1 MNITESLFRWFIA
14 ATLTASLAAIVVI
27 FVQHL
32 LRRRIGARLR
42 YALWL
47 IVLVRLVVPVFPHS
61 PVSLFNAIPTVTEI
75 KKAVSSL
82 SFQQDKPGAKGGNS
96 VKENSNQTHYTTNK
110 TAQTIPQQL
119 WMPKDYGASVVP
131 AEQESHPAIRVLS
144 VVWLTGTLAFLAYNL
159 VYWLRIKRKQRSFR
173 RVSNPEAWSIVEE
186 CRSLFAIQRPV
197 SLFTDSSIQ
206 SPYITGVVRPAIYL
220 PGTFGQEPGDASRLK
235 HVLAHELAHY
245 KRKDT
250 AWNMLGSLVLAIHW
264 MNPFV
269 WFLMRRMK
277 SDREQACDACALEVL
292 GEEEAV
298 PYGMTI
304 ITFLKRHSAGRNQPH
319 LLYFKGMNGEKDIMR
334 RIRMIGSFKKGSYKF
349 SLLAVLLV
357 VLLGAAT
364 LTNAPVSEAGTSAW
378 IHAEQ
383 GGKEKLFEDG
393 GFLVYDNLEKGARMA
408 PFVFKVPSVLPDGYA
423 FDDLSFHI
431 QPLTSSASPE
441 VDINYLKARIN
452 TSSGNMHLKI
462 SRSAGLEETYEQVVA
477 DEKKK
482 FDTMEFEEGDY
493 AIEKAPISLSGTEGL
508 QITIRML
515 AWEGQPER
523 YYYIWKDQ
531 GITYQLESYGGLRPD
546 DYERMIA
553 SMKLP
558 DRELN
563 KLYENNDYHGRTIT
577 YLFDT
582 EDIRRAQKLIGYD
595 AAFPR
600 ELPGGFAA
608 SGSYVSRK
616 VNFNYPESDQD
627 SMRMLL
633 EVSYRPIK
641 TDKSAGEQVEGIK
654 SVDFTQMLN
663 GSMYEDMKKKG
674 LVSFTRID
682 GERNNVKL
690 QPVSIQGREALR
702 TEPFKRDGTLSGPNA
717 IELVSYFWL
726 EDGVCYQAN
735 FAGQAPEE
743 EQIVLYLMQQDK

>member
-1 MNITESLFRWFIA
+1 
-14 ATLTASLAAIVVI
+14 
-27 FVQHL
+27 
-32 LRRRIGARLR
+32 
-42 YALWL
+42 
-47 IVLVRLVVPVFPHS
+47 
-61 PVSLFNAIPTVTEI
+61 
-75 KKAVSSL
+75 
-82 SFQQDKPGAKGGNS
+82 
-96 VKENSNQTHYTTNK
+96 
-110 TAQTIPQQL
+110 
-119 WMPKDYGASVVP
+119 
-131 AEQESHPAIRVLS
+131 
-144 VVWLTGTLAFLAYNL
+144 
-159 VYWLRIKRKQRSFR
+159 
-173 RVSNPEAWSIVEE
+173 
-186 CRSLFAIQRPV
+186 
-197 SLFTDSSIQ
+197 
-206 SPYITGVVRPAIYL
+206 
-220 PGTFGQEPGDASRLK
+220 
-235 HVLAHELAHY
+235 
-245 KRKDT
+245 
-250 AWNMLGSLVLAIHW
+250 
-264 MNPFV
+264 
-269 WFLMRRMK
+269 
-277 SDREQACDACALEVL
+277 
-292 GEEEAV
+292 
-298 PYGMTI
+298 
-304 ITFLKRHSAGRNQPH
+304 
-319 LLYFKGMNGEKDIMR
+319 
-334 RIRMIGSFKKGSYKF
+334 MIGSFKKGSYKF

-408 PFVFKVPSVLPDGYA
+408 PFVFKVPSVLPDGYT

-441 VDINYLKARIN
+441 VDIKYVKAEGN
-452 TSSGNMHLKI
+452 TSSGMMLLKVL
-462 SRSAGLEETYEQVVA
+462 RSADLEETYEQVVA
-477 DEKKK
+477 DEKKSL
-482 FDTMEFEEGDY
+482 DGMEFKEGDY
-493 AIEKAPISLSGTEGL
+493 AIEKAPVSLSGTAGL
-508 QITIRML
+508 RITIRML

-531 GITYQLESYGGLRPD
+531 GITYQLEGHGGERPS
-546 DYERMIA
+546 DYERMIV

-558 DRELN
+558 DAELN
-563 KLYENNDYHGRTIT
+563 KLYENNDYNGRIMTF
-577 YLFDT
+577 LFDT

-600 ELPGGFAA
+600 ELPGDFAA

-641 TDKSAGEQVEGIK
+641 TDKSKGEQVEGIK

-663 GSMYEDMKKKG
+663 GTMYEDMKKKG
-674 LVSFTRID
+674 LVSFMRID

-702 TEPFKRDGTLSGPNA
+702 TETFKVDGTLSGPNA
-717 IELVSYFWL
+717 TDLVSYFWL